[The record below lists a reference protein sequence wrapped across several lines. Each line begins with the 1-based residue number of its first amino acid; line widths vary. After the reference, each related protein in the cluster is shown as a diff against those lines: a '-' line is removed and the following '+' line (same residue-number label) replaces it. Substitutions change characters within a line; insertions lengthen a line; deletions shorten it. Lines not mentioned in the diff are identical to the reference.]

1 MFEGDHS
8 MQISNWTTQRMAV
21 TVGAALMAVAPSLQA
36 EVQTGAMSTQK
47 IAFGSGGGGPTG
59 IQVVGDFHIIHSDG
73 FKGAPKRIAI
83 SVFNVAFP
91 NQKFQSAE
99 TKRTTTW
106 GSLSALGTA
115 LTNTLSEK
123 KSVAQHTQL
132 LGVDKSSRQHI
143 ADTAYADFVA
153 QLTAAGYE
161 VIDAAD
167 LAKLAPEYATWT
179 PQPNFSDGRYGTYVA
194 PTGRNVYWL
203 RSDTAKGDSQGNLSK
218 TAAAF
223 QGFDSPQAFQ
233 RSPYLAAAGKIGV
246 IAVTLV
252 VDYGTYFNTGDT
264 KKFNAKMEVGF
275 NPGVT
280 AQSGSFYDTATLLE
294 YWGPD
299 SGGFPA
305 VAALAAPLM
314 SDLAFGAVDSG
325 GNGEGEV
332 AVKADPAQFEKA
344 AAEVTQAANAKLVG
358 AFVGAASH

>member
-1 MFEGDHS
+1 MKT
-8 MQISNWTTQRMAV
+8 NKRTTRRVGFLFAV
-21 TVGAALMAVAPSLQA
+21 ALTALAPSLQA
-36 EVQTGAMSTQK
+36 EVQKGAMSTQK

-59 IQVVGDFHIIHSDG
+59 IEVVGDFHVIHIDG
-73 FKGAPKRIAI
+73 FKGASKRIAI
-83 SVFNVAFP
+83 SAFNVAFP
-91 NQKFQSAE
+91 NEKFQSAE
-99 TKRTTTW
+99 SKRSTKW

-115 LTNTLSEK
+115 MVNTLSEK
-123 KSVAQHTQL
+123 KSTSQHTQID
-132 LGVDKSSRQHI
+132 GIDKATRQHV
-143 ADTAYADFVA
+143 ADAAYADFVA
-153 QLTAAGYE
+153 QLTKAGYE
-161 VIDAAD
+161 VITAAD
-167 LAKLAPEYATWT
+167 LAQLTPEYATWT
-179 PQPNFSDGRYGTYVA
+179 ALPNFSEGRFGTYVA
-194 PTGRNVYWL
+194 PTGRNVYFL
-203 RSDTAKGDSQGNLSK
+203 RSDGAKGDSQGNLSK
-218 TAAAF
+218 MAAAF

-264 KKFNAKMEVGF
+264 NKFNAKMEVGF

-280 AQSGSFYDTATLLE
+280 AQSGSFYYTATLLE

-314 SDLAFGAVDSG
+314 SDLPFATVDNG

-332 AVKADPAQFEKA
+332 AVKSDPAQFEKA

-358 AFVGAASH
+358 AFAGAAAR

>member
-1 MFEGDHS
+1 
-8 MQISNWTTQRMAV
+8 
-21 TVGAALMAVAPSLQA
+21 
-36 EVQTGAMSTQK
+36 MSTQK

-59 IQVVGDFHIIHSDG
+59 VQVVGDFHIIHSDG

-91 NQKFQSAE
+91 NEKFQSAE
-99 TKRTTTW
+99 SKRTTKW

-132 LGVDKSSRQHI
+132 RGIDKATRQRV
-143 ADTAYADFVA
+143 ADAAYDDFVA
-153 QLTAAGYE
+153 QLTKAGYE
-161 VIDAAD
+161 VINAAD
-167 LAKLAPEYATWT
+167 LAKLTPEYATWT
-179 PQPNFSDGRYGTYVA
+179 AQPNFSEGRYGNYVA

-203 RSDTAKGDSQGNLSK
+203 RSDTAKGDSQGNLNKMS
-218 TAAAF
+218 AAF

-233 RSPYLAAAGKIGV
+233 RSPYLAAEGKIGV

-264 KKFNAKMEVGF
+264 PKFNAKMEVGF

-280 AQSGSFYDTATLLE
+280 AQSGSFYDTATLIE

-305 VAALAAPLM
+305 LAALAAPLM
-314 SDLAFGAVDSG
+314 SDLSFGTVDNG

-332 AVKADPAQFEKA
+332 SVKSDPAQFEKA
-344 AAEVTQAANAKLVG
+344 AAEVTQAATAKMVG
-358 AFVGAASH
+358 VFVEAASR